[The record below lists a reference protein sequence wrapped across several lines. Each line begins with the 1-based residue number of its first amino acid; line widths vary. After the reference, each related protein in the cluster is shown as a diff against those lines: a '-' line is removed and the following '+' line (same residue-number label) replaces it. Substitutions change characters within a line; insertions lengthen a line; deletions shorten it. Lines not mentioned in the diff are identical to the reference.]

1 MDEKTKLILALH
13 QVNNIV
19 ELTKDN
25 EWSGFIAQKMIS
37 VKCELERQLS
47 LLTNPPQLSK
57 IKE

>member
-1 MDEKTKLILALH
+1 MDEKMKLILALH
-13 QVNNIV
+13 QVDNIV

-25 EWSGFIAQKMIS
+25 EWSGFIAQRMIS
-37 VKCELERQLS
+37 VKSELQRQLS